1 MNMTPESLRRKY
13 GNTAVMGVD
22 ASLIES
28 ALKDGYTC
36 RKDAMIWIDGV
47 CFPLKHIV
55 QRE

>member
-47 CFPLKHIV
+47 CFPLKHII